1 MHHVGHHASP
11 AGCPGWT
18 SRGSRRTAALLTIA
32 VLALGG
38 AREAHAQFNTFT
50 PLPASVL
57 GGSLP
62 EAAPLL
68 LSSHSFLQRT
78 IAANDRSALNGGVK
92 LGDNWDMITLNEN
105 GPQAGRYLFSPYE
118 TGAAGVK
125 RLDLITGQSVT
136 IVAEGAQG
144 FVNGDASRWTPWG
157 TYLTAEESWGA
168 GSTKGRL
175 FEVTNPL
182 AAPASVNFV
191 QRSVLPRVAHE
202 GLVFDEA
209 NNLYFV
215 DEFNGGAIYRYT
227 SATPLS
233 GATFFDAGQTSV
245 LKVGDGSVFEGTGG
259 ATWVPI
265 TDAVGNA
272 LPGIP
277 TVTIGNVTSVDGRA
291 AADAV
296 GATGLNRPEDL
307 EIQTLSDG
315 TQRIYFGTTDTHKV
329 YSLTLTAGSTA
340 TLKVFADQSTIDAAT
355 GLAVGAGFLNP
366 DNMAVDYYGNIYFTE
381 DIGSIGG
388 TGFDVWFG
396 RDDDRDGVAES
407 IGRWMSL
414 STSGAEP
421 TGLYFSPLDPNVAY
435 INVQHTNSDIDR
447 TIEITSTPEPATG
460 GLVLL
465 GIGSIAVVMR
475 RRQGAR
481 RRAAD
486 DRSQAS
492 CDGLSFTAGCA

>member
-1 MHHVGHHASP
+1 MHHVEHHDLPRVHLGGTA
-11 AGCPGWT
+11 
-18 SRGSRRTAALLTIA
+18 RGSRRMAATLTVA
-32 VLALGG
+32 VLALGSV
-38 AREAHAQFNTFT
+38 REAHAQFSVFT
-50 PLPASVL
+50 PLPASVP

-62 EAAPLL
+62 EATPLL
-68 LSSHSFLQRT
+68 LSSPWFQQRT
-78 IAANDRSALNGGVK
+78 ISANDRGALNGGVK

-105 GPQAGRYLFSPYE
+105 GPQAGRYLFYPYE
-118 TGAAGVK
+118 TGSAGVK
-125 RLDLITGQSVT
+125 RLDLITGQSVS
-136 IVAEGAQG
+136 IVAEGTQG
-144 FVNGDASRWTPWG
+144 FVSGDASRWTPWG
-157 TYLTAEESWGA
+157 TYLTAEESWGT

-182 AAPASVNFV
+182 AAPGSVNFV
-191 QRSVLPRVAHE
+191 QRNVLPRVSHE
-202 GLVFDEA
+202 GLVFDAA

-215 DEFNGGAIYRYT
+215 DELNGGAIYKYT

-233 GATFFDAGQTSV
+233 GSTFFSAGQTSV
-245 LKVGDGSVFEGTGG
+245 LKVGNGSVFEGTGS

-291 AADAV
+291 AADVV
-296 GATGLNRPEDL
+296 GATNLNRPEDL

-329 YSLTLTAGSTA
+329 FSLTLTGGSSA
-340 TLKVFADQSTIDAAT
+340 TLNVFASQSTIDAAT

-366 DNMAVDYYGNIYFTE
+366 DNMAIDAFGNIYFVE
-381 DIGSIGG
+381 DIGGVGS

-407 IGRWMSL
+407 IGRWLSL
-414 STSGAEP
+414 STSGSEP

-435 INVQHTNSDIDR
+435 INVQHSNSDIDR
-447 TIEITSTPEPATG
+447 TIEISVTATPEPATG

-465 GIGSIAVVMR
+465 GLGFVVA
-475 RRQGAR
+475 AR
-481 RRAAD
+481 RR
-486 DRSQAS
+486 R
-492 CDGLSFTAGCA
+492 